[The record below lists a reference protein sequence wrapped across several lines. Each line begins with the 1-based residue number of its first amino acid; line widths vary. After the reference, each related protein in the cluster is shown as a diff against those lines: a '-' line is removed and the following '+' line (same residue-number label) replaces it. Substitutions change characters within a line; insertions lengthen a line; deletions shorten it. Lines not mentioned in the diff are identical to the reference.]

1 MFLNFRG
8 KDTRGSFTDHL
19 YWALNRCNIETFR
32 DDEGLRK
39 GEEIAPELLQAI
51 EESKIAVIVFSK
63 NYADSKWCL
72 DELVKIMSC
81 KEEREQKVIPIFYH
95 VDPSEVRN
103 QREIYKEA
111 FTRHEENADEEK
123 RGKIRRWKT
132 AMKEAGKLAGYDVK
146 VDR

>member
-1 MFLNFRG
+1 MFLSFRG
-8 KDTRGSFTDHL
+8 KDTRRSFTDHL
-19 YWALNRCNIETFR
+19 YSALIRCNIKTFR

-39 GEEIAPELLQAI
+39 GEEISPELLQAI
-51 EESKIAVIVFSK
+51 EESRIAVVVFSK

-72 DELVKIMSC
+72 EELVKIINC

-103 QREIYKEA
+103 QREICKEA
-111 FTRHEENADEEK
+111 FTRHEENAEEEK
-123 RGKIRRWKT
+123 KEKIRTWKT
-132 AMKEAGKLAGYDVK
+132 AMREAGKLAGYDVK

>member
-1 MFLNFRG
+1 MFLSFRG

-19 YWALNRCNIETFR
+19 YSALIRCNIKTFR

-39 GEEIAPELLQAI
+39 GEEISPELLQAI
-51 EESKIAVIVFSK
+51 EESRIAVVVFSK

-72 DELVKIMSC
+72 EELVKIINC
-81 KEEREQKVIPIFYH
+81 KEEREQTVIPIFYH
-95 VDPSEVRN
+95 VEPSEVRN

-123 RGKIRRWKT
+123 KDKIRRWKT
-132 AMKEAGKLAGYDVK
+132 AMREAGKLAGYDVK

>member
-19 YWALNRCNIETFR
+19 YWALNRCNIKTFR

-63 NYADSKWCL
+63 NYADSEWCL

-132 AMKEAGKLAGYDVK
+132 AMREAGKLAGYDVK
-146 VDR
+146 VNR

>member
-1 MFLNFRG
+1 
-8 KDTRGSFTDHL
+8 
-19 YWALNRCNIETFR
+19 
-32 DDEGLRK
+32 
-39 GEEIAPELLQAI
+39 
-51 EESKIAVIVFSK
+51 
-63 NYADSKWCL
+63 
-72 DELVKIMSC
+72 MSC

-111 FTRHEENADEEK
+111 FTRHEEKADEEK

-132 AMKEAGKLAGYDVK
+132 AMREAGKLSGYDVK